1 VHSHGADS
9 HARAFPISHLS
20 PPAFRADPSSE
31 DLSRPGAI
39 EPYRLAGMT
48 PGLFKKHGKST
59 LVDFDVLDQILD
71 ALPAAVISKPR
82 T

>member
-1 VHSHGADS
+1 M
-9 HARAFPISHLS
+9 
-20 PPAFRADPSSE
+20 PA
-31 DLSRPGAI
+31 LSRSATFHRPRFGRIPAARI
-39 EPYRLAGMT
+39 YSGLGRSSLYRLAGVT

>member
-1 VHSHGADS
+1 M
-9 HARAFPISHLS
+9 
-20 PPAFRADPSSE
+20 PA
-31 DLSRPGAI
+31 LSRSARFHRPRFGRIPAARI
-39 EPYRLAGMT
+39 YSGLGRSSLYRLAGMI